1 MAQFNQGLGL
11 LMLVLSFHVKI
22 SFGFLPAA
30 RVLRVVIHST
40 SGPSAVVRQQ
50 QQGDKHDPWILASS
64 FFGKFDED
72 DFVEDDDDDGD
83 DDDDDDDDEYAD
95 MDDAA
100 VANFRA
106 RMGNMF
112 GDDDDGETN
121 DDATT
126 TSSGAVVDPS
136 SPDVSSS
143 IDDLIS
149 YARSQGGA
157 EEKPVLD
164 WAKSVE
170 DLEPGVVLVANPAK
184 FCTNFGGERYTPSPT
199 LLSKF
204 GLTLPPPVDLGP
216 DRRADLLPVLM
227 VVESSDKQGT
237 RAVLLNRRTGYLL
250 GDLEQPPAMEDESP
264 TEQAPILE
272 KFCIQPLWFGGVD
285 NVSSGLDMLHQCP
298 KVVGAKSI
306 SEDGLFWG
314 GDPAQAQ
321 DAMSD
326 PELDRVMTGF
336 DFKFFVQSTLWSSKE
351 IKKEI
356 DADVWFK
363 ARVSKEVLFKSR
375 DRMGTRR
382 AKPLWAEIMELMGDD
397 KSDLRDKFYDES

>member
-1 MAQFNQGLGL
+1 MAPNEGLCL
-11 LMLVLSFHVKI
+11 LIVLGFAKI
-22 SFGFLPAA
+22 SFGFLPAP
-30 RVLRVVIHST
+30 RVVVINSRV
-40 SGPSAVVRQQ
+40 PALVRQQ
-50 QQGDKHDPWILASS
+50 QQPQVDKSDPWILASS

-72 DFVEDDDDDGD
+72 DFVEDDDDD
-83 DDDDDDDDEYAD
+83 DDDDDDEDDEYVD
-95 MDDAA
+95 MDDTA

-112 GDDDDGETN
+112 GDDDDATN
-121 DDATT
+121 DEFSGDSSAVLDP
-126 TSSGAVVDPS
+126 TSPE
-136 SPDVSSS
+136 VSSS
-143 IDDLIS
+143 IDELIS
-149 YARSQGGA
+149 YARSQGGG

-164 WAKSVE
+164 WAKSVKE
-170 DLEPGVVLVANPAK
+170 LEPGVVLVANPAK
-184 FCTNFGGERYTPSPT
+184 FCTNFGGDRYTPSPT

-264 TEQAPILE
+264 MDQAPILE

-336 DFKFFVQSTLWSSKE
+336 DFKFFVQSTMWSSKE

-356 DADVWFK
+356 DSDVWFK

-382 AKPLWAEIMELMGDD
+382 AKPLWAEIMELMGDEY
-397 KSDLRDKFYDES
+397 SDLRDKFYDES

>member
-1 MAQFNQGLGL
+1 MAPLITPKWLCFLIPL
-11 LMLVLSFHVKI
+11 ASYLKI
-22 SFGFLPAA
+22 SSGFLPTQ
-30 RVLRVVIHST
+30 VNVY
-40 SGPSAVVRQQ
+40 SGIGPTLARQQ
-50 QQGDKHDPWILASS
+50 HQADHNVKPWILASS
-64 FFGKFDED
+64 FYGKFDED
-72 DFVEDDDDDGD
+72 DFEEDDDEED
-83 DDDDDDDDEYAD
+83 DDEDDDDDEYAEL
-95 MDDAA
+95 DDAA
-100 VANFRA
+100 VANFRS
-106 RMGNMF
+106 RMGNLF
-112 GDDDDGETN
+112 GDD
-121 DDATT
+121 
-126 TSSGAVVDPS
+126 TSDDPS
-136 SPDVSSS
+136 SSSSVGDTASPAVSSS

-164 WAKSVE
+164 WAKPVDE
-170 DLEPGVVLVANPAK
+170 LEPGVILIANPAK
-184 FCTNFGGERYTPSPT
+184 FCTDFGGRSHTPSPT

-216 DRRADLLPVLM
+216 DRRADLLPVLI
-227 VVESSDKQGT
+227 VVESNPQRGT

-250 GDLEQPPAMEDESP
+250 GDLEQPPAPDDDAVSSSP
-264 TEQAPILE
+264 MGPAPILE

-298 KVVGAKSI
+298 KVIGAKPI

-326 PELDRVMTGF
+326 PSLDRVMTGF

-351 IKKEI
+351 INQEI
-356 DADVWFK
+356 DSDVWFK

-397 KSDLRDKFYDES
+397 FNDVRDEFYDES